1 MKEEILRLKFGNGNK
16 TRKIKVKQVGKHL
29 FSHMLLSFLLPAR
42 GKIVVHKRVVA
53 GVPLTPRVHAD
64 HIVHLVLLSYTTP

>member
-29 FSHMLLSFLLPAR
+29 FSHMLLSFLLPAFPAE
-42 GKIVVHKRVVA
+42 GLHVVHNSSGLPEFHPYHQSCA
-53 GVPLTPRVHAD
+53 FSPQ
-64 HIVHLVLLSYTTP
+64 